1 MSEER
6 PSDELLRSFLVG
18 KVSAEQHAA
27 IASFLTA
34 HPEVLD
40 QLDFSDDAD
49 SFVADLLKP
58 VSNFLVE
65 PAFRAGFNRAHAMGT
80 NASQAP
86 FPEQLGRFKLL
97 QRINRSG
104 SSAVYRA
111 VDQISGELAALKV
124 LPAQKLHD
132 PLAVSRFRREMS
144 LVGRMQHPNL
154 VRLIDAGEAD
164 GVLFIVMELLTGCD
178 LSQLVEAIG
187 PVPIESAC
195 ALVEQTARALEYG
208 SQNSLVHRDVKPSN
222 IFLTETGEVKLLDL
236 GLVRLVTEEDD
247 SLSRSDQL
255 LGTIDYMAPE
265 QAFDTRQADV
275 RSDIYSLGC
284 TFYKLLTGRAPFS
297 GPQYVHMLKKV
308 LAHSSQEMQPIRSLR
323 PDCPDDLAAILHRMC
338 AKQPDDRWQSPGEV
352 IQSLTAFS
360 NRESL
365 LALATSYRTLS
376 VEGTDTPDRSKEMR
390 RGTASGV
397 RDGGSASRKKQS
409 LLTTHWRLVSLLISA
424 AVVGG
429 AIIFAGAGRREQSK
443 QGNMNAA
450 VKPVIPPVTE
460 VDRITQESPYSGIWC
475 IKVIASGNLICS
487 GSNDGGIRMWNS
499 AGQRVAEFRRS
510 READHPVHAF
520 TFTPN
525 GDQCLAVGFPPY
537 VALWD
542 IPGQRIIREY
552 SGHTDRVWAVSLS
565 SDGQIAASAGWDGTI
580 RIWDLHTGDSIRV
593 IEADMGK
600 ILAVSFL
607 PNSDRLVAAGRAKV
621 TLMDARTG
629 NQIWTFHGLRSFVN
643 AVAVS
648 ADGNRIAV
656 GGRDNTLRIL
666 DTENG
671 KEIQV
676 LKGHTGWINTVAF
689 SADAHWI
696 LSGSSD
702 LTVRLWNTVS
712 GKVAST
718 YTGHTAPVN
727 SVSFLGSKPLVV
739 SGSEDRT
746 IRFWALPQSL
756 SP

>member
-1 MSEER
+1 
-6 PSDELLRSFLVG
+6 
-18 KVSAEQHAA
+18 
-27 IASFLTA
+27 
-34 HPEVLD
+34 
-40 QLDFSDDAD
+40 
-49 SFVADLLKP
+49 
-58 VSNFLVE
+58 
-65 PAFRAGFNRAHAMGT
+65 
-80 NASQAP
+80 
-86 FPEQLGRFKLL
+86 
-97 QRINRSG
+97 
-104 SSAVYRA
+104 
-111 VDQISGELAALKV
+111 
-124 LPAQKLHD
+124 
-132 PLAVSRFRREMS
+132 
-144 LVGRMQHPNL
+144 
-154 VRLIDAGEAD
+154 
-164 GVLFIVMELLTGCD
+164 
-178 LSQLVEAIG
+178 
-187 PVPIESAC
+187 
-195 ALVEQTARALEYG
+195 
-208 SQNSLVHRDVKPSN
+208 
-222 IFLTETGEVKLLDL
+222 
-236 GLVRLVTEEDD
+236 
-247 SLSRSDQL
+247 
-255 LGTIDYMAPE
+255 
-265 QAFDTRQADV
+265 
-275 RSDIYSLGC
+275 
-284 TFYKLLTGRAPFS
+284 
-297 GPQYVHMLKKV
+297 
-308 LAHSSQEMQPIRSLR
+308 
-323 PDCPDDLAAILHRMC
+323 
-338 AKQPDDRWQSPGEV
+338 
-352 IQSLTAFS
+352 
-360 NRESL
+360 
-365 LALATSYRTLS
+365 
-376 VEGTDTPDRSKEMR
+376 
-390 RGTASGV
+390 
-397 RDGGSASRKKQS
+397 
-409 LLTTHWRLVSLLISA
+409 
-424 AVVGG
+424 
-429 AIIFAGAGRREQSK
+429 
-443 QGNMNAA
+443 
-450 VKPVIPPVTE
+450 
-460 VDRITQESPYSGIWC
+460 
-475 IKVIASGNLICS
+475 
-487 GSNDGGIRMWNS
+487 
-499 AGQRVAEFRRS
+499 
-510 READHPVHAF
+510 
-520 TFTPN
+520 
-525 GDQCLAVGFPPY
+525 